1 MSANVKE
8 TWHDQ
13 LLAKWRGVWGFFCH
27 GIESFLNP
35 LTPMSDQG
43 GISPYCINTISC
55 RQVMRIKKNF
65 NYGITY

>member
-13 LLAKWRGVWGFFCH
+13 LLAKWRGVWVFFCH

-35 LTPMSDQG
+35 LTPISDQVR
-43 GISPYCINTISC
+43 ISPYSINTISC
-55 RQVMRIKKNF
+55 RQVMRTKKNF
-65 NYGITY
+65 NYGTTY

>member
-13 LLAKWRGVWGFFCH
+13 LLAKWRGVWVFFCH

-35 LTPMSDQG
+35 LTPISDQV
-43 GISPYCINTISC
+43 GISPSPKISI
-55 RQVMRIKKNF
+55 MGLLIDSIPNSP
-65 NYGITY
+65 N